1 MSKSKVDAG
10 ENAVLST
17 EEAEPVD
24 ELHAKDEAEDP
35 NSGDAEAMED
45 YPVMGLMTGPKK
57 ADGAEDTESKAVPNE
72 IAIKKA
78 IWDRASYLKE
88 NSEYV
93 LYIE

>member
-10 ENAVLST
+10 ENVVLST

-57 ADGAEDTESKAVPNE
+57 ADGAEDTESKVVPSKAVPS
-72 IAIKKA
+72 KA
-78 IWDRASYLKE
+78 DVVAGLRWSVFRLS
-88 NSEYV
+88 S
-93 LYIE
+93 